1 MASPSELAGNS
12 PSPFGRAMLAHFPLE
27 PEGVYLNHGTVGV
40 TPLAV
45 MRARAALLDEI
56 ERHPS
61 RFMIRELMSL
71 GMSAPPEAP
80 RLRAAADR
88 VATFLG
94 ARGDDLVFV
103 DNASSGVNAVLRSID
118 FGPGDEI
125 LIPDHAYGGVM
136 RAAVFIARARD
147 AMVHLVELP
156 FPADDASAFVDA
168 IERAI
173 TPRTRLALLDH
184 VSSETALVMPLAA
197 MAAAC
202 RARGVPVLVDGA
214 HAPGAIEVDIESLG
228 VDWYAAN
235 LHKWCFA
242 PRSCGVLWAAP
253 ERRTGLH
260 PGVIS
265 WGITNDNWLQ
275 EFDWTGTRDPS
286 PWLAA
291 PAALDFMQGVLGVD
305 AMRTNNHRLAWQSAQ
320 RLAERWGQRWT
331 TPESMVG
338 CMVSVP
344 LPERLGAGEVANAQR
359 LRDALLF
366 EHGIEA
372 PVIARSGALWARL
385 SMQVYNDESDI
396 ERLEKAVDA
405 LR

>member
-1 MASPSELAGNS
+1 MASMPERAGES
-12 PSPFGRAMLAHFPLE
+12 LLPFGRAMLALFPLE
-27 PEGVYLNHGTVGV
+27 PDGVYLNHGTVGV

-88 VATFLG
+88 VAAFLG
-94 ARGDDLVFV
+94 SSGEGLVFV
-103 DNASSGVNAVLRSID
+103 DNASSGVNAVLRSIE
-118 FGPGDEI
+118 FEPGDEI
-125 LIPDHAYGGVM
+125 LIPDHAYGGVA
-136 RAAVFIARARD
+136 RAAAFIAHARG
-147 AMVHLVELP
+147 ATIRVVELP
-156 FPADDASAFVDA
+156 FPANDAQALIDA
-168 IERAI
+168 IECAI

-197 MAAAC
+197 MATVC

-214 HAPGAIEVDIESLG
+214 HAPGAIEVDIEALG

-253 ERRTGLH
+253 ARRAGLH

-265 WGITNDNWLQ
+265 WGITNDDWLQ

-305 AMRTNNHRLAWQSAQ
+305 AMRAHNHRLAWQSAQ
-320 RLAERWGQRWT
+320 RLSERWGRRWT

-344 LPERLGAGEVANAQR
+344 LPERLGAGDVANAQR

-372 PVIARSGALWARL
+372 PVIARSGALSVRL

>member
-1 MASPSELAGNS
+1 
-12 PSPFGRAMLAHFPLE
+12 MLAHFPLE